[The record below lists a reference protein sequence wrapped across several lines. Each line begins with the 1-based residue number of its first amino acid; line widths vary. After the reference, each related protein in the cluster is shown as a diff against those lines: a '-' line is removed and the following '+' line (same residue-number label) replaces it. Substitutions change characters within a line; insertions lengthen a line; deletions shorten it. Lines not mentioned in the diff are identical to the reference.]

1 MYNNIELYVK
11 IIGSPPPHFPQ
22 PQKLVHNILFKRF
35 NLEISGSREKKKR
48 IKT

>member
-22 PQKLVHNILFKRF
+22 PQKLVHILFKRF